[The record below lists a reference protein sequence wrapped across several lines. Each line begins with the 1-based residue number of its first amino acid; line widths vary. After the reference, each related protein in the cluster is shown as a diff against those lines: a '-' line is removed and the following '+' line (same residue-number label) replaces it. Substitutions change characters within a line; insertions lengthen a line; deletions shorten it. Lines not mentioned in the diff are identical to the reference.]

1 MFALKSGNRS
11 GVTSQ
16 LVRERVL
23 FLDDA
28 AEHVLAVVEE
38 FVKFTRGGQH
48 LCPGVDQFEQI
59 CPGFVQVILPFGNSG
74 SI

>member
-1 MFALKSGNRS
+1 MFALKGRNRS

-38 FVKFTRGGQH
+38 FVEFTRCGQH

-59 CPGFVQVILPFGNSG
+59 RPGFVQVILPFGNCG
-74 SI
+74 SV